1 MGDFEQTHGER
12 RLLAEMIAQAF
23 ITYQQVKDEG
33 YIVDGE
39 PRFIPVKDGSS
50 LIHDDAYAIIKFFFT
65 HSLDI
70 AIAIGGLNID
80 ADAIRSKLE
89 PKLWQQMLKHNIAHH
104 TKIQLPTKPWHGAY
118 LIVPDYQDE

>member
-1 MGDFEQTHGER
+1 
-12 RLLAEMIAQAF
+12 MIAQAF
-23 ITYQQVKDEG
+23 ATYQQVKDEG

-70 AIAIGGLNID
+70 AIAVGGLNID

-104 TKIQLPTKPWHGAY
+104 TKIQPPTGPWHGVY
-118 LIVPDYQDE
+118 LTVPDYQEE

>member
-1 MGDFEQTHGER
+1 
-12 RLLAEMIAQAF
+12 MIAQAF
-23 ITYQQVKDEG
+23 TTYQQVKREG
-33 YIVDGE
+33 YIVDGK
-39 PRFIPVKDGSS
+39 PRFIPVEDDSS
-50 LIHDDAYAIIKFFFT
+50 LPHDEAYAIIKFFFT

-118 LIVPDYQDE
+118 LTVPDYQDE